1 MKFLGISALLFL
13 FCIVFINDG
22 YKRKGE
28 ECMKCFKCNGEL
40 SPITKG
46 GIAYAQ
52 CGKCG
57 ALFTAQDLRD
67 RLAQIQQQKQK
78 QR

>member
-1 MKFLGISALLFL
+1 
-13 FCIVFINDG
+13 
-22 YKRKGE
+22 
-28 ECMKCFKCNGEL
+28 MKCFKCNGEL